1 MTSSNRY
8 ELRNKR
14 VWVAGHRGLVGSAL
28 VRRLEAENC
37 EIVTA
42 PRTSCDLRDSR
53 QVDRFM
59 AEVRPQAVFLAAARV
74 GGIHANE
81 SRPADFIYD
90 NLAIQTNVIGA
101 AHRFTVEKLVFL
113 GSSCIYP
120 KFAPQPIREEAFM
133 TGALEPTNQWYAT
146 AKIAGIKLCQA
157 MRRQYGCDFISVM
170 PTNLYGPGDNFDLE
184 NSHVVPALLAKAH
197 RAKLQQRGA
206 VEIWGTGKPL
216 RELLYVDDA
225 ADGIVH
231 IMKHYSEEEIIN
243 LGTGEEISIAL
254 LAELVCDVVGFR
266 GPVKFDSTK
275 PDGTPR
281 KRLDV
286 SRLARLGWKARTPL
300 RFGLEQTYQWY
311 LEHVV
316 PTQASDLQHA

>member
-28 VRRLEAENC
+28 VRRLEAESC

-42 PRTSCDLRDSR
+42 PRTSCDLRDSQ
-53 QVDRFM
+53 QVDHFM

-101 AHRFTVEKLVFL
+101 AHRFAVEKLVFL

-120 KFAPQPIREEAFM
+120 KFAPQPIPEEALM
-133 TGALEPTNQWYAT
+133 TGSLEPTNQWYAT

-197 RAKLQQRGA
+197 GAKMQYRGA

-231 IMKHYSEEEIIN
+231 AMKHYSDDEIIN

-254 LAELVCDVVGFR
+254 LAELICDVVGFR
-266 GPVKFDSTK
+266 GAVKFDSAK

-300 RFGLEQTYQWY
+300 RLGLEQTYRWY
-311 LEHVV
+311 LEHVI
-316 PTQASDLQHA
+316 PSQASDLQHA